1 MDFFSIISEQ
11 RIKEAFKNGE
21 FDNLPGYGKPLP
33 KDEFEHVPPEMRMAY
48 RLMKNAGYST
58 EEASVRK
65 EMMTIESLIA
75 QCQDEDEREDLK
87 QQLNEKY
94 VKFNQFMSKRK
105 KDTNSS
111 LFKNYESK
119 IEKKLL

>member
-11 RIKEAFKNGE
+11 RIKEAQRNGE

-33 KDEFEHVPPEMRMAY
+33 KDEFEHVPPDMRMAY
-48 RLMKNAGYST
+48 RIMKNAGYSM
-58 EEASVRK
+58 EEAEIRK
-65 EMMTIESLIA
+65 EMMSIEKLISM
-75 QCQDEDEREDLK
+75 CEDEEEKEGLK
-87 QQLNEKY
+87 KELNEKY

-111 LFKNYESK
+111 IFKNYESK